1 MTDRRHLLAALPV
14 AGLPMSLIETGPYRS
29 GGGTMGR
36 DVTAPA
42 KRLPAAERADRE
54 LRRRILDNAL
64 AAGASLPE
72 EEAALML
79 GLSCTPVR
87 EAMVRL
93 AEEGLVEILPRHG
106 MRVKLISADDMR
118 EIYEVLAALEPKAAG
133 LAARRGLSA
142 EELAGLEEAV
152 SAMDRALGAG
162 DLEAW
167 AEGDERFHLDLVA
180 ASGNRRLAATVGSF
194 WDQAHRVRMATL
206 RFRPCRHPRTRITGP
221 WSRRSGRA
229 TRTRRRRCTGATTRT
244 RR

>member
-1 MTDRRHLLAALPV
+1 
-14 AGLPMSLIETGPYRS
+14 
-29 GGGTMGR
+29 MGR
-36 DVTAPA
+36 AVTAPA
-42 KRLPAAERADRE
+42 ERLPAAERAYRA

-64 AAGASLPE
+64 PAGASLLE

-79 GLSCTPVR
+79 GLSRTPVR

-93 AEEGLVEILPRHG
+93 AEEGLVEIRPRHG
-106 MRVKLISADDMR
+106 MRVKPISADDMR

-152 SAMDRALGAG
+152 AAMDRALGEG
-162 DLEAW
+162 DLAAW
-167 AEGDERFHLDLVA
+167 AEADEHFHLDLVA

-206 RFRPCRHPRTRITGP
+206 RFRPLPTSSNEDHRAVVAAIRAGDAAAAEAMHRRHREDAAVMLVGLLERLG
-221 WSRRSGRA
+221 
-229 TRTRRRRCTGATTRT
+229 GAGL
-244 RR
+244 